1 MLKLPSSLQKLIN
14 EFGKLPGIGPKT
26 AQRLAFYL
34 LKEDTIDLDSLSESI
49 SKVKQGI
56 VFCSVCHNMGEDD
69 PCHTCNDPKR
79 DQSVICVVEEPL
91 DAQAIDKSG
100 QFNGVFHV
108 LGGVLNPLEGI
119 GPENLEMESLIER
132 VRGDGAATGGL
143 DNGGQWPPLQTT
155 DRQIKE
161 IIIATNPSLE
171 GETTAMHLSK
181 VIRGANP
188 KIKITRIARGLPMGG
203 DLEYAD
209 DITLMR
215 AMEGRREY

>member
-1 MLKLPSSLQKLIN
+1 MTKLPSSLQKLIN
-14 EFGKLPGIGPKT
+14 ELGKLPGIGPKT

-34 LKEDTIDLDSLSESI
+34 LKEDRVDLSNLSQSI
-49 SKVKQGI
+49 AQVKEGI
-56 VFCSVCHNMGEDD
+56 VFCSVCHNMGETD
-69 PCHTCNDPKR
+69 PCHTCTDPKR
-79 DQSVICVVEEPL
+79 DKSLVCVVEEPL

-100 QFNGVFHV
+100 QFNGLFHV

-119 GPENLEMESLIER
+119 GPENLEVESLVLR
-132 VRGDGAATGGL
+132 VTSSEPA
-143 DNGGQWPPLQTT
+143 
-155 DRQIKE
+155 IKE
-161 IIIATNPSLE
+161 LIIATNPSLE

-181 VIRGANP
+181 IIRASNP
-188 KIKITRIARGLPMGG
+188 TVKITRIARGLPMGG